1 MTSNPA
7 DENSRL
13 RQACAEAKTL
23 LDGAAKDLRKILDD
37 ELIIQ
42 ESPIEAS
49 TAMETTAQAIAAA
62 RRILSMVSR
71 SEKPTATLP
80 SAALPDGS
88 SSSDGPTRKQ
98 GQFLAFI
105 REYMMRNRF
114 GQAPSHMDLQRFFNL
129 TPPSVNSMLIRLE
142 ERGFIRRVPGKAR
155 AIEIIIDAELI
166 PPLDGIFKF

>member
-1 MTSNPA
+1 MLPVQVLLAAAVATVVPKIVKFGPVTSNSA

-42 ESPIEAS
+42 ETPIEAS
-49 TAMETTAQAIAAA
+49 NAMELTAQAIAAA
-62 RRILSMVSR
+62 CRIFSMASR
-71 SEKPTATLP
+71 SEKTTATLP
-80 SAALPDGS
+80 NAGLPGAS

-114 GQAPSHMDLQRFFNL
+114 GQAPATWTCNDS
-129 TPPSVNSMLIRLE
+129 LI
-142 ERGFIRRVPGKAR
+142 
-155 AIEIIIDAELI
+155 
-166 PPLDGIFKF
+166 